1 MLGMIEDIRGS
12 ALGPLNSRENH
23 KTYVKEQHLKYD
35 EMDKPHKNDFF
46 RKTQLGNITSVTIV
60 NEFITKHQARQ
71 LWVKS
76 TEVSERDSKKS
87 TFSIIV

>member
-1 MLGMIEDIRGS
+1 MLGRIEDIGGS

-35 EMDKPHKNDFF
+35 EMEKAHKNDFF
-46 RKTQLGNITSVTIV
+46 RKTQLANITSVTAV

-76 TEVSERDSKKS
+76 TKVFERDSKKI
-87 TFSIIV
+87 TFSITL

>member
-46 RKTQLGNITSVTIV
+46 RKNPIRKY
-60 NEFITKHQARQ
+60 N
-71 LWVKS
+71 
-76 TEVSERDSKKS
+76 
-87 TFSIIV
+87 